1 MSEYTPT
8 TDEVRVA
15 WAGWTNAFGRGLG
28 IGKDEFDRWLAA
40 HDAEQARELQAEC
53 LRVDEA
59 NTRLGERVCE
69 LEAENERL
77 RDTARNYEI
86 AMHGARGERDS
97 ALAEVERLWVNLD
110 EARGYTKKALAERDA
125 AREQARQRDEVLHW
139 LIGMDEPE
147 SEARRTVTLTEIIRR
162 ARAALDGDGR

>member
-1 MSEYTPT
+1 MT
-8 TDEVRVA
+8 TDENIVQPVPSRYRSASALQRSVR
-15 WAGWTNAFGRGLG
+15 
-28 IGKDEFDRWLAA
+28 D
-40 HDAEQARELQAEC
+40 LQAERDTWRERWRQ
-53 LRVDEA
+53 LMRDHEAVVTERDE
-59 NTRLGERVCE
+59 LQ
-69 LEAENERL
+69 AENERL

-86 AMHGARGERDS
+86 AMHAARGERDS

-125 AREQARQRDEVLHW
+125 ARQQVRQRDEVLHW

-162 ARAALDGDGR
+162 AHAALEGDGR